1 MTNVLVVCRDPALK
15 KTIREALSELPV
27 RITKE
32 CGTGKEVPDAMTE
45 NPAEL
50 VIIDLFLPGTSG
62 MEVLKVLQQM
72 HGSAGC
78 ILLTRINTRGTID
91 RAFRYGAR
99 DVLVYPIE
107 IDTLRNTVAHRL
119 DLPIQLQP
127 TPPAKQAAPAAPGK
141 S

>member
-1 MTNVLVVCRDPALK
+1 
-15 KTIREALSELPV
+15 
-27 RITKE
+27 
-32 CGTGKEVPDAMTE
+32 MTE
-45 NPAEL
+45 ASAGL

-78 ILLTRINTRGTID
+78 ILITRINTRGMLD

-99 DVLVYPIE
+99 DVLIYPVDAE
-107 IDTLRNTVAHRL
+107 TLRHTVAHRL
-119 DLPIQLQP
+119 DLPIQLKP
-127 TPPAKQAAPAAPGK
+127 SPPAEQAAPAKPGK